1 MRQTYLRLLAI
12 VLCFG
17 LTAHTLSAQAE
28 VFEQGAVASDNALAS
43 QVGAEV
49 LARGGNAVDAAVA
62 TALTLGVVNPF
73 ASGLGGGG
81 FAMIYHKES
90 QTLTAL
96 DFRETAPQ
104 NVRTEDYAPNGTH
117 DPMLSR
123 TQGLAVGVPG
133 ELAGL
138 VAMHQRFGRLP
149 WHSLVAPAQRI
160 AQRGFPAH
168 ELMVGRVEILRQRA
182 EDFDGI
188 MAALYQIDGPLQEGV
203 RVRRPKL
210 ARALELLERSPIER
224 FYRGTIAKDIAQS
237 VQKAHGKITV
247 EDLQNYQ
254 VVWREPHPMRFR
266 GYDFALFPLPS
277 SSAIIFDI
285 TLRGYAALQRAA
297 GAPEE
302 QSPFHSAETLHRFL
316 HAMTWGFAIRAE
328 DLGDPDFSDID
339 VERLYHEDTIQKIVR
354 TFDPKT
360 RQPAKDFSHAVPPPN
375 DSGTTHFSV
384 MDADGNAVAFTSTVN
399 TIYGSQ
405 VVSER
410 YGILLNNEM
419 DDFATAPM
427 QPNAFGLVGLEA
439 NAVRP
444 GARPLSSMSPTLVFK
459 DDKVIA
465 SLGGSGGPRIITAT
479 IQTLLGLM
487 DGLDTENA
495 IQKERIH
502 HQWLPE
508 PIELEGSLETTFG
521 DALRK
526 KNYEIAPN
534 RWRADVQAIWRR
546 ENGWDAG
553 SDTSK
558 GGQPAG
564 VRFRNRQNVD
574 RVEHSVPQP

>member
-1 MRQTYLRLLAI
+1 MRQTSLSILAI
-12 VLCFG
+12 LLCFG

-28 VFEQGAVASDNALAS
+28 VFPQGAIASDNALAS
-43 QVGAEV
+43 QVGADV

-90 QTLTAL
+90 NTLTAL

-104 NVRTEDYAPNGTH
+104 NVRTEDYAPGGEH

-138 VAMHQRFGRLP
+138 VAMHERFGKLP

-168 ELMVGRVEILRQRA
+168 ELMIGRVEILRQRA
-182 EDFDGI
+182 DDFDAT
-188 MAALYQIDGPLQEGV
+188 MNALYQIDGPLQEGV

-237 VQKAHGKITV
+237 VQKAEGKLT
-247 EDLQNYQ
+247 EDDLQNYQ
-254 VVWREPHPMRFR
+254 VVWRTPHPLRFR

-277 SSAIIFDI
+277 SSAIIFDL
-285 TLRGYAALQRAA
+285 TLRGYAALQRNA

-328 DLGDPDFSDID
+328 DLGDPDFTDID
-339 VERLYHEDTIQKIVR
+339 VERLYSQETIDKIVR
-354 TFDPKT
+354 TFDPKK
-360 RQPAKDFSHAVPPPN
+360 RQPAKAFSHAKQLPD

-459 DDKVIA
+459 DGEVVA

-479 IQTLLGLM
+479 IQTLINLM
-487 DGLDTENA
+487 DGIPTEDA
-495 IQKERIH
+495 ISSERIH

-508 PIELEGSLETTFG
+508 TIELEGSLEERFAK
-521 DALRK
+521 ALAK
-526 KNYEIAPN
+526 KKYQFAPN
-534 RWRADVQAIWRR
+534 RWRADVQAVWKR

-558 GGQPAG
+558 GGKPAG
-564 VRFRNRQNVD
+564 VRFKNRQNVD
-574 RVEHSVPQP
+574 RVEHSVPHP

>member
-1 MRQTYLRLLAI
+1 MRQTTLRFL
-12 VLCFG
+12 VFFLCFG
-17 LTAHTLSAQAE
+17 LFATAQTARAE

-43 QVGAEV
+43 DVGASV

-81 FAMIYHKES
+81 FAMIYDKAS
-90 QTLTAL
+90 DTVIAL
-96 DFRETAPQ
+96 DFRETAPR
-104 NVRTEDYAPNGTH
+104 NVRTEDYSPDGTH

-123 TQGLAVGVPG
+123 TRGLAVGVPG

-138 VAMHQRFGRLP
+138 VAMHQRFGKLP

-168 ELMVGRVEILRQRA
+168 ELMIGRVDILRQRA
-182 EDFDGI
+182 VDFEGT
-188 MAALYQIDGPLQEGV
+188 MAALYQFDEPLDVGT

-210 ARALELLERSPIER
+210 ARALELLERSPLER
-224 FYRGTIAKDIAQS
+224 FYRGAIAKDIAKS
-237 VQKAHGKITV
+237 VQNADGKLTE
-247 EDLQNYQ
+247 EDMNAYD
-254 VVWREPHPMRFR
+254 VVWRTPHPLRFR

-277 SSAIIFDI
+277 SSAIIFDL
-285 TLRGYAALQRAA
+285 TLRGYAALQHAA
-297 GAPEE
+297 GEDEAT
-302 QSPFHSAETLHRFL
+302 SPFDSPQTLHRFL

-328 DLGDPDFSDID
+328 DLGDPDFNDID
-339 VERLYHEDTIQKIVR
+339 VERLYSEETIQKIVDS
-354 TFDPKT
+354 FDPKK
-360 RQPAKDFSHAVPPPN
+360 RQPVERFSHAQQLPD

-459 DDKVIA
+459 DGEVIG

-487 DGLDTENA
+487 DGKDTEHA
-495 IQKERIH
+495 ITRERIH

-508 PIELEGSLETTFG
+508 TIELEGALEESFG
-521 DALRK
+521 DALK
-526 KNYEIAPN
+526 DKNYELAPN

-546 ENGWDAG
+546 AKGWDAG

-558 GGQPAG
+558 GGKPAG
-564 VRFRNRQNVD
+564 VRFKNRQNVD
-574 RVEHSVPQP
+574 RVGPSVPHP